1 MINSYNGKDVMEILG
16 KISSDESSPY
26 NSLYWKADHFIE
38 ECSYFSDM
46 EFDYDNPYC
55 PFLLEY
61 YENTD
66 YNTPSYA
73 NKFMPKLSNFRY
85 EDLKGKI
92 FSRYDR
98 KNSIMILNKGLD
110 DEEESI
116 GLLHSMIHYYEDKV
130 NRISYHYHDILVIAL
145 YRSLSRKV
153 EDLDDLIIEYGRIQ
167 NIEHMDSDIHDEH
180 DILFLL
186 KSFDLDIK
194 MDLEIGT
201 IYNNGQYIDLYNH

>member
-1 MINSYNGKDVMEILG
+1 MKKNFDQETINILE
-16 KISSDESSPY
+16 KFSEDAANPA
-26 NSLYWKADHFIE
+26 NSLYLKAVHFIE

-46 EFDYDNPYC
+46 EYDYDNPYC
-55 PFLLEY
+55 QFLLAY

-66 YNTPSYA
+66 YNSPNFA
-73 NKFMPKLSNFRY
+73 DKFFPKLSNFRY
-85 EDLKGKI
+85 EDLKGRILSTFDKEG
-92 FSRYDR
+92 
-98 KNSIMILNKGLD
+98 SIMIINSDL
-110 DEEESI
+110 DEEEENI
-116 GLLHSMIHYYEDKV
+116 ALLHSLIHYYEDKLNNV
-130 NRISYHYHDILVIAL
+130 SYHYHDILVIAL

>member
-1 MINSYNGKDVMEILG
+1 MKNIFDQETINILE
-16 KISSDESSPY
+16 KFSEDAANPA
-26 NSLYWKADHFIE
+26 NNLYWKAVHFIE

-46 EFDYDNPYC
+46 EYDYDNPYC
-55 PFLLEY
+55 QFLLAY
-61 YENTD
+61 YENMD
-66 YNTPSYA
+66 YNSPNFA
-73 NKFMPKLSNFRY
+73 DRFFPKLSNFIY
-85 EDLKGKI
+85 EDLKGRILSTFDKEG
-92 FSRYDR
+92 
-98 KNSIMILNKGLD
+98 SIMIINSDL
-110 DEEESI
+110 DEEEENI
-116 GLLHSMIHYYEDKV
+116 ALLHSLIHYYEDKLNNV
-130 NRISYHYHDILVIAL
+130 SYHYHDILVIAL

-201 IYNNGQYIDLYNH
+201 IYNNGKYIDLYNH

>member
-1 MINSYNGKDVMEILG
+1 MKKNFDQETINILE
-16 KISSDESSPY
+16 KFSEDAANPA
-26 NSLYWKADHFIE
+26 NSLYWKAVHFIK

-46 EFDYDNPYC
+46 EYDYDNPYC
-55 PFLLEY
+55 QFLLAY
-61 YENTD
+61 YENPD
-66 YNTPSYA
+66 YNSPNFA
-73 NKFMPKLSNFRY
+73 DRFFPKLSNFRY
-85 EDLKGKI
+85 EDLKGRVLSTFDKEG
-92 FSRYDR
+92 
-98 KNSIMILNKGLD
+98 SIMIINSDL
-110 DEEESI
+110 DEEEENI
-116 GLLHSMIHYYEDKV
+116 ALLHSLIHYYEDKLNNV
-130 NRISYHYHDILVIAL
+130 SYHYHDILVIAL

-153 EDLDDLIIEYGRIQ
+153 EDLDNLIIEYGRIQ